1 MALKKQEFT
10 QGSKKKMKTTDT
22 YKAFVKSPYK
32 SIKHSTYFESYDH
45 FFSKYRNQ
53 NITFVEIGVLGG
65 GSLFMWRDYFGPEA
79 RIIGVDLNPN
89 AKKWE
94 ENGFEIYIGSQ
105 SDIKFWESF
114 KQEVG
119 LIDVVLDDGGHT
131 YEQQIITTE
140 CLLSAMNDGGIIV
153 VEDTHTSYMEG
164 FGPKSKSFI
173 EYTKKLIDK
182 VNMRFG
188 KLSDYE
194 SERRFW
200 SIEVVESMVAFKINK
215 KASNLVSEL
224 KNNGGIDD
232 SAQDFRYADNP
243 SIEKLYKFAKMFRFM
258 KHIPLAKSVALR
270 LRNYL
275 GNRRFSAHRYFK

>member
-1 MALKKQEFT
+1 
-10 QGSKKKMKTTDT
+10 MKTTDT
-22 YKAFVKSPYK
+22 YKSYVKSPYM
-32 SIKHSTYFESYDH
+32 SLKHNTYFDSYDH

-105 SDIKFWESF
+105 SDIKFWENF
-114 KQEVG
+114 TREVG
-119 LIDVVLDDGGHT
+119 LIDAVLDDGGHT

-173 EYTKKLIDK
+173 EYTKISIDK

-188 KLSDYE
+188 KFLDYA

-215 KASNLVSEL
+215 KASSLESEL
-224 KNNGGIDD
+224 LNNGGVDD
-232 SAQDFRYADNP
+232 FAKDFRYEDNP
-243 SIEKLYKFAKMFRFM
+243 TIERLNKIKRLFRFM
-258 KHIPLAKSVALR
+258 KHIPFAKAVAIR
-270 LRNYL
+270 LNNYL
-275 GNRRFSAHRYFK
+275 VNRRFNANRYFK